1 MSRFKFKNSEI
12 VLNNIEA
19 HPTKK
24 FHISGSV
31 FYNNDDTAG
40 FKPNHF
46 VSGSSLIVNKSVYD
60 IRPHFVTQEEFST
73 SISATSSFSR
83 DYYHSSSV
91 GISSDLLSA
100 GSNDKKLL
108 ALKNTLNHYKR
119 MSPEHAFEGFSTKDT
134 RLVSIPSMFYGSS
147 IEKGSVDL
155 KFYTEGTTVGRLQD
169 TRKSGELIQTSAGT
183 GSGSVA
189 GVVLYNVGFLLLT
202 GSWEL
207 DDASSEA
214 NSWADFATTGSAL
227 SASSFDVNFRGT
239 THTPVMTMFAH
250 ASRNELN
257 SSNNPTFVTSGS
269 TKLTNTGS
277 YFYIENHEQEI
288 KNVVSSSFAETGSFE
303 KTVYISSVGIYD
315 DDNNLLGIAKL
326 AEPIRKRER
335 DSYTFK
341 LKVDL

>member
-1 MSRFKFKNSEI
+1 MSRFKFKNSEV

-31 FYNNDDTAG
+31 FYDNDDTAG
-40 FKPNHF
+40 FKPNRF
-46 VSGSSLIVNKSVYD
+46 VSGSSLIVNKSDYD
-60 IRPHFVTQEEFST
+60 IRPHFVTQLEYTAS
-73 SISATSSFSR
+73 SANASFSR
-83 DYYHSSSV
+83 DYYQSSSV

-119 MSPEHAFEGFSTKDT
+119 MSPEHAFDGFSAKNT

-169 TRKSGELIQTSAGT
+169 TRKNGELIQTSTGT

-189 GVVLYNVGFLLLT
+189 GVVLYNEGFVLLT
-202 GSWEL
+202 GSWTL
-207 DDASSEA
+207 DSAASEA
-214 NSWADFATTGSAL
+214 DSWADFATTGSAL

-250 ASRNELN
+250 ANRNELN

-269 TKLTNTGS
+269 AKTTNTGS
-277 YFYIENHEQEI
+277 YFYVENAGQEI

>member
-31 FYNNDDTAG
+31 FYDNNDTAG
-40 FKPNHF
+40 FKPNRF
-46 VSGSSLIVNKSVYD
+46 VSGSSLTVNKSDYD
-60 IRPHFVTQEEFST
+60 IRPHFVTQTEYTAS
-73 SISATSSFSR
+73 SATSSFSR
-83 DYYHSSSV
+83 DYHDSSSV

-100 GSNDKKLL
+100 GSEDRKLL

-119 MSPEHAFEGFSTKDT
+119 NSLEYAFEGYSTKNT
-134 RLVSIPSMFYGSS
+134 RLVSIPSLFYGSS

-169 TRKSGELIQTSAGT
+169 TRKNGELIQTSIGPN
-183 GSGSVA
+183 SGSVA
-189 GVVLYNVGFLLLT
+189 GVVLYNEGFLLLT

-207 DDASSEA
+207 ADASSEA
-214 NSWADFATTGSAL
+214 NSWTDFATTGSAL

-269 TKLTNTGS
+269 AKLTNTGS
-277 YFYIENHEQEI
+277 YFYVENHERTVENI
-288 KNVVSSSFAETGSFE
+288 VSSSYGATGSFE

-326 AEPIRKRER
+326 AEPIRKREK

>member
-1 MSRFKFKNSEI
+1 MSRFKFKKNEV

-31 FYNNDDTAG
+31 FYDNDDTAG
-40 FKPNHF
+40 FKPNRF
-46 VSGSSLIVNKSVYD
+46 VSGSSLIVDKSDYD
-60 IRPHFVTQEEFST
+60 IRPHFVTQAEYTASY
-73 SISATSSFSR
+73 ATASFSR
-83 DYYHSSSV
+83 DYYTSSNV
-91 GISSDLLSA
+91 GISSDLLTA
-100 GSNDKKLL
+100 GSEDKKLL

-119 MSPEHAFEGFSTKDT
+119 NSLEHTFEGYSTKNT
-134 RLVSIPSMFYGSS
+134 RLVSIPSLFYGSS

-169 TRKSGELIQTSAGT
+169 IKKNGELIQTSTGT

-189 GVVLYNVGFLLLT
+189 GVVLYNEGFVLLT
-202 GSWEL
+202 GSWTI
-207 DDASSEA
+207 DSADAEA
-214 NSWADFATTGSAL
+214 DTWADFASTASFN
-227 SASSFDVNFRGT
+227 SSSFDIDFRGT

-250 ASRNELN
+250 ANRNELN

-269 TKLTNTGS
+269 AKLTNTGS
-277 YFYIENHEQEI
+277 YFYVENAGQEI
-288 KNVVSSSFAETGSFE
+288 KNIVSSSYAETGSFE

>member
-31 FYNNDDTAG
+31 FYDNDDTAG
-40 FKPNHF
+40 FKPNRF
-46 VSGSSLIVNKSVYD
+46 VSGSSLTVDKSDYD
-60 IRPHFVTQEEFST
+60 IRPHFVTQTEYTAS
-73 SISATSSFSR
+73 SATSSFSR
-83 DYYHSSSV
+83 DYYNSSSV
-91 GISSDLLSA
+91 GISSDLLTA
-100 GSNDKKLL
+100 GSEDRKLL

-155 KFYTEGTTVGRLQD
+155 RFYTSGSTVARLQD
-169 TRKSGELIQTSAGT
+169 TRKNGELIQTSTGE
-183 GSGSVA
+183 GSGNVA
-189 GVVLYNVGFLLLT
+189 GVVLYNEGFILLT
-202 GSWEL
+202 GSWVI
-207 DDASSEA
+207 DSADAEA
-214 NSWADFATTGSAL
+214 ATWADFASTASL
-227 SASSFDVNFRGT
+227 SSTSFDVDFRGT

-250 ASRNELN
+250 ANRNELN
-257 SSNNPTFVTSGS
+257 SSNNPTYTTSGS
-269 TKLTNTGS
+269 TKVMNSGS
-277 YFYIENHEQEI
+277 YFYVENHERTVENI
-288 KNVVSSSFAETGSFE
+288 VSSSYGATGPFE

-326 AEPIRKRER
+326 AEPIRKREK